1 MTDAHTLHLHWKK
14 QTNKNLYLSLPP
26 SINRAPRAFQPLVP
40 GSIVF
45 SFIFLLIHRSDSS
58 FISLIPHKRLL
69 LYENKILLP
78 FSQDFWGV
86 CGNRS
91 KTTYKFLPQLPDA
104 LLEQIPRNPH
114 NRRPDPQKSNQSSR
128 QRKTQTAPMSCQHR
142 KSRPSLWPN
151 RWSEGPSGHSSRTE
165 NVTSRN
171 ARGITQSTQCL
182 VCGRLQ
188 RRNRR
193 STQTAECLKSC
204 DIVWRSLIPHCDLWP
219 MCWITD
225 DVTRGRA
232 ILKSPGGFSHPLQFD
247 LLL

>member
-1 MTDAHTLHLHWKK
+1 MLTPFTSTEKNK
-14 QTNKNLYLSLPP
+14 QIKISISLSHPP
-26 SINRAPRAFQPLVP
+26 SIAIPVLSSRLSLDQSSSR
-40 GSIVF
+40 
-45 SFIFLLIHRSDSS
+45 SS
-58 FISLIPHKRLL
+58 FYWYIDPTHHLFPWYPIRDCFFT
-69 LYENKILLP
+69 KIKFCFRFP
-78 FSQDFWGV
+78 KIFEGV
-86 CGNRS
+86 CGKSS

-193 STQTAECLKSC
+193 STQTAGCLKSC